1 MTKTI
6 ELPATWM
13 RGGTSKGLFL
23 LDEHLPIDPAAREAL
38 LLRALGSPDVYKT
51 QIDGVGGAT
60 SSTSKVVVL
69 KKSARPDCDVDYW
82 FGQVSIEAALIDA
95 SGNCGNLSAAVG
107 PFAIAQGLVAAQE
120 GTTLVRI
127 W

>member
-1 MTKTI
+1 MNICPLTPPRAK
-6 ELPATWM
+6 LYCCAPW
-13 RGGTSKGLFL
+13 
-23 LDEHLPIDPAAREAL
+23 AARMCIK
-38 LLRALGSPDVYKT
+38 R
-51 QIDGVGGAT
+51 
-60 SSTSKVVVL
+60 KVVVL